1 MIVRHIDIA
10 CTQISTTA
18 CSQVETRAVRLP
30 VLLEPRGEQP
40 APSHSDGS
48 APKSSIKRKVLV
60 VDDNKAAATMLSMVV
75 MMLGNDVRKAHD
87 GEEGIEVA
95 EEFMPDVIPVDIG
108 MLKMNGYEAAR
119 YIRQQP

>member
-1 MIVRHIDIA
+1 
-10 CTQISTTA
+10 
-18 CSQVETRAVRLP
+18 
-30 VLLEPRGEQP
+30 
-40 APSHSDGS
+40 
-48 APKSSIKRKVLV
+48 
-60 VDDNKAAATMLSMVV
+60 MLSMVV